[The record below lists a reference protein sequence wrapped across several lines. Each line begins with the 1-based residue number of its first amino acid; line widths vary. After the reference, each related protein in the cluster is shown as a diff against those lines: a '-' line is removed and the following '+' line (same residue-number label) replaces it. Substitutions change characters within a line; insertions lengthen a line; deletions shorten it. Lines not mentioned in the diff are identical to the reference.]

1 MNFSGIFNRLQRVIG
16 VLLTAVL
23 CCTAGAHVAAH
34 AADPAAAH
42 GAAHVAAQAAT
53 HVADSAR
60 AAIASAHPL
69 ATAAGEDVLAR
80 GGNAFDAAVAVAAA
94 LAVVEPYS
102 SGLGGGGFFLLH
114 RASDGHQVMIDARET
129 APAGILP
136 HHLFDA
142 AGNPLPG
149 ATTRGGTAAAIPG
162 LPAGLEHLAQRYGT
176 LPLGVTLA
184 PAIQLA
190 REGFKTDRRYA
201 RITQLREAMLRSA
214 PETALFLDNGRA
226 PAPGHVLRQPDLAMT
241 LQRIARE
248 GAAGFYRGPVAE
260 GMTAA
265 INAAGGVWQMSDL
278 AAYRVVERAP
288 VRFSYRGAMITTAA
302 LPSAGGIAIAQVLG
316 MLEHFPAGDVQDPEY
331 AHLVVE
337 AMRRAFRD
345 RIQLGDPDQTAIS
358 VPGLLKKEKL
368 KQQVA
373 DMRRDRATPLPP
385 PAATGAGAGSVNTTH
400 FSVVD
405 AAGNRVA
412 ATLTINLLF
421 GSGVVG
427 RGTGVLLNNEMDD
440 FSLRADVVNSFQ
452 LHGGAANSVAPGKRP
467 LSSMTPTFVED
478 TKGVLI
484 LGAPGG
490 SRIISQVLLVALEY
504 LRKPQLDL
512 KQLVAM
518 PRYHHQYWPDQIEIE
533 PEGFSAAWRSIL
545 EGKGHQIRMANRK
558 WGNLQ
563 AVFQPRDGG
572 AAQAANDPRGDD
584 VAGY

>member
-1 MNFSGIFNRLQRVIG
+1 MAGAAVHVRHALAV
-16 VLLTAVL
+16 VLAVL
-23 CCTAGAHVAAH
+23 CWIT
-34 AADPAAAH
+34 
-42 GAAHVAAQAAT
+42 AAQAAGP
-53 HVADSAR
+53 SR

-69 ATAAGEDVLAR
+69 ATAAGEAVLVQ

-114 RASDGHQVMIDARET
+114 RATDAQQMMIDARET

-136 HHLFDA
+136 RHLFDA

-162 LPAGLEHLAQRYGT
+162 LPAGLAHLAQRYGS
-176 LPLGVTLA
+176 LPLAATLA
-184 PAIQLA
+184 PAIRLA

-201 RITQLREAMLRSA
+201 RITQLREAMLRESNA
-214 PETALFLDNGRA
+214 AALFLDNGRA
-226 PAPGHVLRQPDLAMT
+226 PAPGYLLRQPDLAVT
-241 LQRIARE
+241 LERIARE

-288 VRFSYRGAMITTAA
+288 VRFSYRGAKITTAA
-302 LPSAGGIAIAQVLG
+302 LPSAGGIALAQVLG
-316 MLEHFPAGDVQDPEY
+316 MLEHFPPGDVQDPEQ
-331 AHLVVE
+331 AHLLVE

-345 RIQLGDPDQTAIS
+345 RIQLGDPDQTA
-358 VPGLLKKEKL
+358 VPVAELLEKDKL
-368 KQQVA
+368 KQYVTGI
-373 DMRRDRATPLPP
+373 RRDRATSLPP
-385 PAATGAGAGSVNTTH
+385 PAATGTGGGSSNTTH
-400 FSVVD
+400 FSIVD

-421 GSGVVG
+421 GSGIVG

-440 FSLRADVVNSFQ
+440 FTLRADIANSFQ
-452 LHGGAANSVAPGKRP
+452 LRGGDANSVAPGKRP
-467 LSSMTPTFVED
+467 LSSMSPTFVED
-478 TKGVLI
+478 DKGVLI

-490 SRIISQVLLVALEY
+490 SRIISQVLLAALEY
-504 LRKPQLDL
+504 LRKPQVDL

-518 PRYHHQYWPDQIEIE
+518 PRYHHQYWPDRIEIE
-533 PEGFSAAWRSIL
+533 PEGFSAAWRSVL
-545 EGKGHQIRMANRK
+545 EGKGHQLRTASRK

-563 AVFQPRDGG
+563 VVFQPRGSG

-584 VAGY
+584 VAWY